1 MKSFQMY
8 NLVNSKLYQFLRFSG
23 SSVSEGIN
31 NGLNTVNGIAENA
44 ANGLESIKNITNNI
58 IDVLTPA

>member
-1 MKSFQMY
+1 MKSFQIY
-8 NLVNSKLYQFLRFSG
+8 NLVNKLYQFLRFSG

-31 NGLNTVNGIAENA
+31 NGLNTVNGIAQNA